1 MMDYSEILSVNYRE
15 ECKLVELNGNTS
27 FEDVVSQIL
36 GTWEE
41 LSLENLTMRLSV
53 GSIKN
58 CCLVSNSDLK
68 NMLLICNH
76 TSEKNS

>member
-41 LSLENLTMRLSV
+41 LNLENLTMRLSV